1 MSVSEIVITGLGA
14 ISPLGRSV
22 ADLWEGLCSGR
33 CAIDTITAFDPS
45 GFTCRLAGE
54 APNFK
59 ISKHLPKS
67 YRKAGKLMSRDIQL
81 AIVAAEEAV
90 KSAGL
95 VTKASGTEDI
105 NITPLRT
112 ATNVGSGLISCDL
125 VELSPSVGKSIT
137 DGKFDIHKWG
147 KDGLEALTPI
157 WLLKYLPNMAAC
169 HIGII
174 HDFQGPSNSITCG
187 EASAQLALSEA
198 VDVIKRGTADIALA
212 GGCEAKV
219 NPLIMLRQCL
229 LKRATSSNNDNPQ
242 TACRPF
248 DADAKGSVF
257 GEGAGMMIIETADSA
272 AKRNA
277 KVYAKI
283 AGTGSSNSLNN
294 SYEHLEAD
302 GKGLQ
307 YAIENALA
315 DAGIDA
321 DEIDLIIP
329 HGTGIAQDDRAEA
342 IALENALGGA
352 VKEIPVWPTKSM
364 IGNTGAASGALDMIT
379 AVMAIAEGK
388 IGGAKNCDNKADGCS
403 LNITTKP
410 RQKDIRY
417 ALCTSYTF
425 GGQTSAV
432 ILKNSN

>member
-1 MSVSEIVITGLGA
+1 MTTPEIVITGLGA
-14 ISPLGRSV
+14 ISPLGTTTQ
-22 ADLWEGLCSGR
+22 DMWEGLLAGKCG
-33 CAIDTITAFDPS
+33 IDTISAFDPS
-45 GFTCRLAGE
+45 GFTCKLAGE
-54 APNFK
+54 APSFK
-59 ISKHLPKS
+59 ITKHLPKS

-81 AIVAAEEAV
+81 AIFAAEEAI

-95 VTKASGTEDI
+95 ITKASGEENI
-105 NITPLRT
+105 NITPTRT
-112 ATNVGSGLISCDL
+112 ATNIGAGLISCDL

-137 DGKFDIHKWG
+137 DGKFDIRKWG

-157 WLLKYLPNMAAC
+157 WLLKYLPNMPAC

-187 EASAQLALSEA
+187 EASGQLALAEA
-198 VDVIKRGTADIALA
+198 VDIIKRGCADMVLT

-219 NPLIMLRQCL
+219 NPLLMLRQCL
-229 LKRATSSNNDNPQ
+229 LKRSTISNNDDPE

-257 GEGAGMMIIETADSA
+257 GEGAGMMVIENAE
-272 AKRNA
+272 NA
-277 KVYAKI
+277 KKRGAKI
-283 AGTGSSNSLNN
+283 FAKVAGTGSSNSLSS

-315 DAGIDA
+315 DAGITPDK
-321 DEIDLIIP
+321 IDLIIP

-342 IALENALGGA
+342 MAIENALGETA
-352 VKEIPVWPTKSM
+352 KKIPAWPTKSM
-364 IGNTGAASGALDMIT
+364 LSTTGAASGALDMIA

-388 IGGAKNCDNKADGCS
+388 IGAAKNCDNKAAGCN
-403 LNITTKP
+403 LNITTQLQ
-410 RQKDIRY
+410 QKDIRY

-432 ILKNSN
+432 ILKKN